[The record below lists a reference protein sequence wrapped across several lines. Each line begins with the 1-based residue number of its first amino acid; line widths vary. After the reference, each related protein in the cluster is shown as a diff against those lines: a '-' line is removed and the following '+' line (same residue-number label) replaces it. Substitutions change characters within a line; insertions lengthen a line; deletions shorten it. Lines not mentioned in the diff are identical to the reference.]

1 MPVIASII
9 LLALIVAAVG
19 EGGLMLALRL
29 RSLLDISA
37 ASLLLGADLR
47 FVRFCCHQRAK
58 LHDCKVYLRQCLLG
72 IGSTMFAWRQTFSL
86 TLVRGVVLAGQSFS
100 QLHRTAVTK
109 R

>member
-47 FVRFCCHQRAK
+47 FVRFCSHRRAK
-58 LHDCKVYLRQCLLG
+58 PRDFKVR
-72 IGSTMFAWRQTFSL
+72 
-86 TLVRGVVLAGQSFS
+86 VR
-100 QLHRTAVTK
+100 K
-109 R
+109 C